1 MNKTEVF
8 RGKKD
13 QARSY
18 KKNFK
23 PVVKKIDNQD
33 PETRD
38 EKDYL
43 DSDLF
48 TMM

>member
-23 PVVKKIDNQD
+23 PVVKKIDN
-33 PETRD
+33 
-38 EKDYL
+38 
-43 DSDLF
+43 
-48 TMM
+48 